1 MYVFKDY
8 LIKFMDRK
16 IILSHTSPK
25 FLDRAI
31 SLSIQFALEH
41 RFSLGKIQINKNH
54 ILLIIL

>member
-16 IILSHTSPK
+16 IILSHTSPN

-31 SLSIQFALEH
+31 LFIRQRLYDDCFTKSID
-41 RFSLGKIQINKNH
+41 KI
-54 ILLIIL
+54 

>member
-1 MYVFKDY
+1 
-8 LIKFMDRK
+8 MDRK